1 MNISK
6 GRVILMKNLGM
17 VRRSDDLGR
26 IVIPKKIRKQL
37 NIEEGDPLEFWL
49 DDNNNLVLKKTIDKI
64 KYL

>member
-1 MNISK
+1 MKFLNI
-6 GRVILMKNLGM
+6 I
-17 VRRSDDLGR
+17 RRSDDLGR

>member
-1 MNISK
+1 
-6 GRVILMKNLGM
+6 MKNLGM

-64 KYL
+64 KYLWYNISIVREK